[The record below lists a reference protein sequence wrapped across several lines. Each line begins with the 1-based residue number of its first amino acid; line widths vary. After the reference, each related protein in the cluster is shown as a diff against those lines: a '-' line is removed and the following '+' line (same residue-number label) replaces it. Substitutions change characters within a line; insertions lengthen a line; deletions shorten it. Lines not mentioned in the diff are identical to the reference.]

1 MSNSSLGL
9 ISLLPPLIAIVLAL
23 VTRQIH
29 LSLLAGVCF
38 GAWSLAGW
46 HPIRALGGT
55 ADLLVEVFQTRSN
68 TMVIF
73 FCLLV
78 GGLLALVQR
87 SGGVEGFVRLVQDWK
102 FVQTRQGARM
112 LAWVLGL
119 IIFIESSITCLV
131 VGAVNRPLFDRL
143 KLSREELAY
152 ICDATSAPVC
162 ILIPLNGWGAFVVGL
177 LAAQSVVNP
186 VLLLLKALPL
196 TFYAILAVLLVPI
209 FTYGG
214 DFGPMRRAGRRA
226 RETGKVLRNGAVPMV
241 SEEIVGLARKEEVTP
256 KAIYLL
262 FPVSFMIAVI
272 PVGLFLTGAGDP
284 LKGSGSTS
292 VFWAVS
298 SAVLVTSLLL
308 WMRGVMRV
316 AELVEF
322 VLKGS
327 AGLFPVTVL
336 VVLAFALGMRGV
348 MRVAELVEFVLKGSA
363 GLFPVTVLVVL
374 AFALGIVCD
383 KLQTGAYVAGLL
395 SEGLSPGLLPC
406 VTFLVSAFIAFSTG
420 TSWATFAVLVP
431 VTLPAASS
439 LGASLPLTLGALLSG
454 GVFGDHASPLSDT
467 SIISSLSAASDH
479 VDHIHT
485 QLPYAV
491 LGALLAAILYLVLG
505 WILQ

>member
-162 ILIPLNGWGAFVVGL
+162 MLIPLNGWGAFVVGL

-336 VVLAFALGMRGV
+336 VVLAFALG
-348 MRVAELVEFVLKGSA
+348 
-363 GLFPVTVLVVL
+363 
-374 AFALGIVCD
+374 IVCD